1 MVMKWPWIMI
11 IVLAH
16 EILYSY
22 IMQVKKS
29 EKLIHN
35 YYYSNDVNIKLINNQ
50 LHLLWILSSWPLFLF
65 LTSVYSLSS
74 TPPLNW
80 LVLAILK
87 YKINLSHSSLSQN
100 LHNICFNSFCPG
112 IKVSIN
118 YVFTKADGNKG
129 EKAWATTIFVCFEAL
144 SNSQ

>member
-1 MVMKWPWIMI
+1 MI

-50 LHLLWILSSWPLFLF
+50 LHLL
-65 LTSVYSLSS
+65 
-74 TPPLNW
+74 
-80 LVLAILK
+80 
-87 YKINLSHSSLSQN
+87 
-100 LHNICFNSFCPG
+100 
-112 IKVSIN
+112 
-118 YVFTKADGNKG
+118 
-129 EKAWATTIFVCFEAL
+129 
-144 SNSQ
+144 